1 VERYSTRFPKWKRSR
16 DVSAEFDGA
25 ECTAAIWEAQMI
37 EKTIRLT
44 ILTQKI
50 QGGVAIFSGTRLLV
64 RQTGTLLRQGLA
76 RRSLDVRGG

>member
-1 VERYSTRFPKWKRSR
+1 
-16 DVSAEFDGA
+16 
-25 ECTAAIWEAQMI
+25 MI